1 MRRSAY
7 PFLAVSSAGIALAGM
22 LSSAVRLPHYGG
34 TLRVEIQAKA
44 SSLDPAEASN
54 AAEANAI
61 VRLRDLIYSRL
72 VRLDRNGQ
80 PQPSVSLAWEHDA
93 RSVNWHFK
101 LRRGVK
107 WQDGTPL
114 TPEEVLST
122 FEGLAPGG
130 SVHLANDTLEID
142 TGRARPD
149 LLMALATEPRWMI
162 RRPVVASDAVPL
174 GTGPFH
180 VKEWQRA
187 RRAVLEANED
197 YWDSRPYVDAIEI
210 RLGRPSHDQLLDL
223 ELGKADVVELDPSDA
238 RRAQQEGKRVWISA
252 PVDLLFLRF
261 DLNRPPVQDQR
272 LREAVAA
279 SIDRL
284 AIQKVLAQSY
294 GEVAG
299 GIFPQWLSGYSF
311 LFSTAMDLNRAR
323 ELARAM
329 PTPPTLKL
337 GYDPNDA
344 LTSQIA
350 ERIAVNAR
358 DAGLTLRVAP
368 LPLGWLRMP
377 DTGTDARV
385 ERVRIG
391 GPTLGAAVRQ
401 ATSKLGLSTEADT
414 DSPEQVYGAERKLAG
429 SFTDVPLLYV
439 PELVGLA
446 ARVRGWSPTTW
457 GDWHLEN
464 VSLEAEQP

>member
-1 MRRSAY
+1 MRHSAY
-7 PFLAVSSAGIALAGM
+7 PFLAVSSVGIALIAM
-22 LSSAVRLPHYGG
+22 LSSAATRSHYGG

-44 SSLDPAEASN
+44 SSLDPAEGSD

-61 VRLRDLIYSRL
+61 VRLRDLIYNRL
-72 VRLDRNGQ
+72 VRLDGSGQ
-80 PQPSVSLAWEHDA
+80 PQPSLSLSWEHDA
-93 RSVNWHFK
+93 QSANWRFK
-101 LRRGVK
+101 LRPRVK
-107 WQDGTPL
+107 WHDGTPL

-122 FEGLAPGG
+122 FESLAPGG
-130 SVHLANDTLEID
+130 SVHVATDALEVD
-142 TGRARPD
+142 MGHARPD
-149 LLMALATEPRWMI
+149 LPMAFATDPRWMI
-162 RRPVVASDAVPL
+162 RRPVVASDIVPL
-174 GTGPFH
+174 GTGPFR
-180 VKEWQRA
+180 VTEWQPG

-197 YWDSRPYVDAIEI
+197 YWDSRPYVDTIEI
-210 RLGRPSHDQLLDL
+210 RMGRPSRDQLLDL
-223 ELGKADVVELDPSDA
+223 ELGKADVVELDPPDG
-238 RRAQQEGKRVWISA
+238 RRAQQEGKRVWTSA

-261 DLNRPPVQDQR
+261 DLNKPLVQDQR

-323 ELARAM
+323 GLARAM
-329 PTPPTLKL
+329 VTPPTLKL

-344 LTSQIA
+344 LTRQIA

-358 DAGLTLRVAP
+358 DAGLTLQVAP

-377 DTGTDARV
+377 DTGTDLRV

-391 GPTLGAAVRQ
+391 GPTFGAAVRQ
-401 ATSKLGLSTEADT
+401 VASKLGLSTEADS
-414 DSPEQVYGAERKLAG
+414 DSPEQVYSAERKLVG
-429 SFTDVPLLYV
+429 SFTEVPLLYV
-439 PELVGLA
+439 PELVGLGP
-446 ARVRGWSPTTW
+446 RVKGWSPTTW